1 MSDNPT
7 YRKSQGDWEPG
18 VWYTVLDPDGGL
30 WCETSDRQDAVNRT
44 RSGDTMYRQW
54 KRVCTESEL
63 REVTPT
69 EDELRRAREYR
80 AEVEADREES

>member
-18 VWYTVLDPDGGL
+18 CWYTVLDPDGKL
-30 WCETSDRQDAVNRT
+30 WLETSNRQEAVDRMRP
-44 RSGDTMYRQW
+44 GDTLYRQW

-63 REVTPT
+63 REETPT
-69 EDELRRAREYR
+69 EAELRRARAYQ
-80 AEVEADREES
+80 AEVEADREQS